1 MELRLR
7 IMKQTLKNK
16 SLLRQYHT
24 FLTKPTQNLPLNTVS
39 SRNFNKLRRF
49 SVTFLAK
56 IFKFAEQDVTNKK
69 KLFFYKRQ
77 KI

>member
-1 MELRLR
+1 
-7 IMKQTLKNK
+7 MKQKLKNK

-39 SRNFNKLRRF
+39 SRNFNELRRF
-49 SVTFLAK
+49 SVTFMAK
-56 IFKFAEQDVTNKK
+56 ILKFAEQDVVTNKK

-77 KI
+77 KT